1 MSSTTA
7 GAATVELDPRRTQIL
22 RAALEV
28 IAERGYGETRIADV
42 AERVGVSPALVMYYF
57 KTKDRLLAEA
67 IRHAEDLWYADGT
80 RVMEAIPT
88 ASGRLE
94 ALVRITCLSDEE
106 VGPSDSWALWID
118 LWCQALRRP
127 AVAAVRE
134 EFDAHWRETIR
145 AVVHDGQA
153 AGEFEPMDAD
163 EVAVALSALLDG
175 LSIQIA
181 LHDPAVTEERAFA
194 TAMRFASRLLG
205 FAWEPPEQ
213 VRRHR
218 ASPSDGERPG
228 AGQAGYPFT

>member
-1 MSSTTA
+1 MSSTAA
-7 GAATVELDPRRTQIL
+7 GAATDELDPRRTQIL

-28 IAERGYGETRIADV
+28 IAERGYSETRIADV

-67 IRHAEDLWYADGT
+67 IRHAEDLWYVDGT
-80 RVMEAIPT
+80 RLMEAIPT

-106 VGPSDSWALWID
+106 VGLSSESWALWID

-145 AVVHDGQA
+145 AVVRHGQA
-153 AGEFEPMDAD
+153 AGEFEPVDAD

-175 LSIQIA
+175 LSVQLA
-181 LHDPAVTEERAFA
+181 LRDPAVTEERAFE

-205 FAWEPPEQ
+205 FAWEPPQ
-213 VRRHR
+213 RVRRRR
-218 ASPSDGERPG
+218 A
-228 AGQAGYPFT
+228 